1 MRYTIE
7 DVAKDAGVSISTVS
21 RVLNNNY
28 PVKKETRKRIEEAIE
43 KLDYKPNPLARGL
56 VSGKSN
62 IIGILVPNLKSLIY
76 TEMISFIEQRLS
88 QSGYD
93 VMVSTT
99 NSKKEEEEE
108 AIKRFI
114 NRSVDGI
121 IIIET
126 ELLCSD
132 KFLKE
137 VMEKTPIIFVNQ
149 HNETYNNVYVDNKEA
164 VENVINYL
172 LNLGHTKVAI
182 VSEIGNK
189 VHEECIK
196 HYRDVAREQEMYPM
210 IFKVESDD
218 LDNEK
223 VDILEKTIDIKGY
236 QLTRD
241 ITAFIACDDLV
252 MLRII
257 KTLATRDI
265 SIPKDISL
273 INLKNTAISKMLH
286 PSVSTIDISPDK
298 IADSVTEKI
307 IYLLKEKQFVVEG
320 EKIYTGII
328 ERDSCKSLRR
338 KVNSKIEDYFL

>member
-7 DVAKDAGVSISTVS
+7 DVAKEAGVSISTVS

-76 TEMISFIEQRLS
+76 TEMISFIEQKLS
-88 QSGYD
+88 QNGYD
-93 VMVSTT
+93 VMISTT
-99 NSKKEEEEE
+99 NSRDNEEEE
-108 AIKRFI
+108 AIKRFL

-126 ELLCSD
+126 ELSRSNE
-132 KFLKE
+132 FLIE
-137 VMEKTPIIFVNQ
+137 VMEKTPIIFVNE
-149 HNETYNNVYVDNKEA
+149 HNEINNNVYVDNKEA

-172 LNLGHTKVAI
+172 LKLGHTKVAI
-182 VSEIGNK
+182 VSEGSNK

-196 HYRDVAREQEMYPM
+196 HYKDYTRQQEMYSM
-210 IFKVESDD
+210 VFKVDSED
-218 LDNEK
+218 LDDEK
-223 VDILEKTIDIKGY
+223 VDILEKVINAKGY
-236 QLTRD
+236 QLSRD

-257 KTLATRDI
+257 KTLSTRNVSIPDDI
-265 SIPKDISL
+265 SI
-273 INLKNTAISKMLH
+273 INLKNTAISRVLH

-307 IYLLKEKQFVVEG
+307 IYLLKNKEFTVEG

-328 ERDSCKSLRR
+328 ERDSCKSLIR
-338 KVNSKIEDYFL
+338 KVKTKMEDYFL